1 MVTPA
6 PLPSKAAPGGHGDLR
21 LCFLKQTHTHA
32 GVWDVASFPPT
43 EQALGYRGAPGSGLG
58 SRIREE
64 PQDVAD
70 GAEPTSSPPGW
81 IQAAPTRGPAGGSP
95 HPGRWVGGVACPSL
109 ATQCPS
115 GDPAAARIGPKRG
128 CWVGSLR
135 STHTAA
141 AAFVSMTFVVFTFC
155 HLIFVPLESS

>member
-21 LCFLKQTHTHA
+21 LCFLKQTHA

-43 EQALGYRGAPGSGLG
+43 ERALGYRGAPGSGLG

-95 HPGRWVGGVACPSL
+95 HPGGWGEWLVLPWPPSALPVTLQQHGLDQKGGAGWGPCAPP
-109 ATQCPS
+109 TQ
-115 GDPAAARIGPKRG
+115 
-128 CWVGSLR
+128 L
-135 STHTAA
+135 
-141 AAFVSMTFVVFTFC
+141 
-155 HLIFVPLESS
+155 LLLSSQ